1 MDPKRFPIHVV
12 WTGPGEWSVRCTL
25 PGKREIMKFT
35 VLGLQLGE
43 IRWKVEQFLKDTPYE
58 GRRVQI
64 MTGPDDAGKC
74 HPIFCKCIRP

>member
-43 IRWKVEQFLKDTPYE
+43 IRQKVEHFLKDTQYE

-64 MTGPDDAGKC
+64 MTGPDDAGRC
-74 HPIFCKCIRP
+74 HPIPC